1 MGRKLILASAVSLAI
16 LPGAAWCAGLGG
28 IRTESVLDQPFVGEI
43 ELNDVDP
50 DELDTIKVGIAS
62 PAEFAEAGAP
72 RPEHLNQLR
81 FVPQV
86 TTSGR
91 TVVRVESGEPIREPY
106 LDFLVELI
114 SPQGRIVK
122 GYTVLLDPPVTIDRS
137 APSLEPVRQGP
148 PAPAGDAGGRP
159 LRWGPVP
166 AGKGLWRLASEDPPE
181 GATVAQTAMALYRNN
196 PQAFIKGDINRLRVG
211 AELRIPTAA
220 ALFALDVEEAER
232 QYLAALHG
240 GQFSATPLTEVTAA
254 PRAADRLEIAAAPA
268 VQGPEPQPPKEA
280 AAGGESGLASFER
293 SLLLVQE
300 SAESTR
306 QETEELRTR
315 VRELE
320 SQLADI
326 KRLLELRDEQLA
338 QLQLA
343 AAAVGDGGPGTAA
356 ISGVDEGGASARG
369 VPQRGSSGT
378 DEAEMDPPAAG
389 APVAAGGAGGD
400 DWRDIPLAVPA
411 LAVAVPAL
419 LLLLALS
426 ALVRRKRTQRAA
438 QREGAET
445 AQDRASGEPQELVP
459 DAVAGASQAVG
470 ATTDAES
477 AASYDGTDDADILSE
492 ADVYIAYGRYR
503 EAEGLLIEELKRSP
517 ERLELRLKL
526 GEAYFGAKNAAALD
540 GQIAELREA
549 GADTLYPEQ
558 WQRLILMSR
567 ELAGLG
573 SSLFEPADLALRPG
587 LRHRADNRT
596 DPGGAGR
603 NLAEKA
609 PPAGEEAR
617 PPGRLGQAAVAG
629 RTQASPAASSTG
641 SSVEASGR
649 APGQDQ
655 PAAFSGGR
663 GPKAGERDSAAAP
676 GHSPSSWQV
685 DPVLWDE
692 VVIKL
697 DLARAYLGMA
707 EKEAARDLLG
717 EIAVE
722 GDDGQ
727 RSEALEM
734 LSRLD

>member
-1 MGRKLILASAVSLAI
+1 
-16 LPGAAWCAGLGG
+16 
-28 IRTESVLDQPFVGEI
+28 
-43 ELNDVDP
+43 
-50 DELDTIKVGIAS
+50 
-62 PAEFAEAGAP
+62 
-72 RPEHLNQLR
+72 
-81 FVPQV
+81 
-86 TTSGR
+86 
-91 TVVRVESGEPIREPY
+91 
-106 LDFLVELI
+106 
-114 SPQGRIVK
+114 
-122 GYTVLLDPPVTIDRS
+122 
-137 APSLEPVRQGP
+137 
-148 PAPAGDAGGRP
+148 
-159 LRWGPVP
+159 
-166 AGKGLWRLASEDPPE
+166 
-181 GATVAQTAMALYRNN
+181 
-196 PQAFIKGDINRLRVG
+196 
-211 AELRIPTAA
+211 
-220 ALFALDVEEAER
+220 
-232 QYLAALHG
+232 
-240 GQFSATPLTEVTAA
+240 
-254 PRAADRLEIAAAPA
+254 
-268 VQGPEPQPPKEA
+268 
-280 AAGGESGLASFER
+280 
-293 SLLLVQE
+293 
-300 SAESTR
+300 
-306 QETEELRTR
+306 
-315 VRELE
+315 
-320 SQLADI
+320 
-326 KRLLELRDEQLA
+326 
-338 QLQLA
+338 
-343 AAAVGDGGPGTAA
+343 
-356 ISGVDEGGASARG
+356 
-369 VPQRGSSGT
+369 
-378 DEAEMDPPAAG
+378 
-389 APVAAGGAGGD
+389 
-400 DWRDIPLAVPA
+400 
-411 LAVAVPAL
+411 
-419 LLLLALS
+419 
-426 ALVRRKRTQRAA
+426 
-438 QREGAET
+438 
-445 AQDRASGEPQELVP
+445 
-459 DAVAGASQAVG
+459 
-470 ATTDAES
+470 
-477 AASYDGTDDADILSE
+477 
-492 ADVYIAYGRYR
+492 
-503 EAEGLLIEELKRSP
+503 
-517 ERLELRLKL
+517 
-526 GEAYFGAKNAAALD
+526 
-540 GQIAELREA
+540 LREA